1 MKNHMKLL
9 KWFAVGMLAT
19 NVCACVDLEP
29 EPLSFFAPENTFM
42 DKEGLEAALVT
53 SRKQIKHEWFGDCF
67 DAGTCRTPIAYEYAW
82 SDLAVIGSPE
92 VKELHNMETQLTPTV
107 NADLHLRYWEL
118 GWNGIKYANTVVS
131 RTPLSN
137 IESEE
142 DRNELIAEAYFHRAY
157 WYYLLVN
164 QWGDVPL
171 ILEEITEPK
180 LDFYTTSRSK
190 ILQQLKTDMEF
201 AVQWL
206 PESAE
211 PGCVSRAAGEHLLAK
226 IYLCTGDFQ
235 QAVDAC
241 TRCINNYGLHL
252 MTTRFGVNASDP
264 TKDVFNDLFQE
275 DNISA
280 PENKEGIFVLQ
291 ERYGME
297 GNVSPNG
304 SCRMRNFVPYWS
316 NGAAVMT
323 PDGKQGTTYD
333 AGPYDGYEQL
343 EKYGRGIA
351 KIRPTNYG
359 QYAIWDNC
367 GNDMRH
373 NANNW
378 CDASTLVYNR
388 PESKGGSAEWF
399 GKPIQREFVTDTMRC
414 YFSFPTV
421 KVLIYKDDINAGK
434 TPTGGFTDTY
444 VFRLAE
450 TYLMRAEANYWLG
463 NIAAATEDVNAI
475 RTRAN
480 APEFASVTLDDIL
493 DERARELFIEEHRK
507 VELTRIA
514 FLKAQLGQDG
524 YSLSSFSEK
533 NWYYDRMMA
542 KNNFFAEEYYYST
555 NAFVMKPY
563 HVLYPVPLTAIT
575 SNTQG
580 RINQNIGY
588 FGAEDNIPVEELD
601 AMQSE

>member
-1 MKNHMKLL
+1 MLNVRRQINIIF
-9 KWFAVGMLAT
+9 KWFVAGLLTT

-29 EPLSFFAPENTFM
+29 DPLSFFAPENTFM

-92 VKELHNMETQLTPTV
+92 AKELHNMETQLTPTTK
-107 NADLHLRYWEL
+107 ASLHLRYWEL
-118 GWNGIKYANTVVS
+118 AWNGIKYANTVVS
-131 RTPLSN
+131 RTSKSN

-142 DRNELIAEAYFHRAY
+142 DKNELLAEAYFHRAY

-164 QWGDVPL
+164 QWGNVPL

-180 LDFYTTSRSK
+180 LDFYTESRST
-190 ILQQLKTDMEF
+190 ILQQLKADMEF

-206 PESAE
+206 PESVE
-211 PGCVSRAAGEHLLAK
+211 PGQVGRAAGEHLLAK
-226 IYLCTGDFQ
+226 ICLCTGDFQ
-235 QAVDAC
+235 EAIDAT

-252 MTTRFGVNASDP
+252 MTNRFGVNASDP
-264 TKDVFNDLFQE
+264 TKDVYNDLFQE
-275 DNISA
+275 DNISSA
-280 PENKEGIFVLQ
+280 ENAEGIFILQ

-304 SCRMRNFVPYWS
+304 SARMRNFGPYWS
-316 NGAAVMT
+316 NGAAVRT

-333 AGPYDGYEQL
+333 AGPYDGYEQV

-351 KIRPTNYG
+351 KIRPTNYS
-359 QYAIWDNC
+359 QYAIWRDC
-367 GNDMRH
+367 GDDMRH
-373 NANNW
+373 NSNNW

-388 PESKGGSAEWF
+388 PASKGGSAEWF

-434 TPTGGFTDTY
+434 TPTGGFTDQY

-450 TYLMRAEANYWLG
+450 TYLMRAEANWWLG
-463 NIAAATEDVNAI
+463 NIAAATEDVNTI
-475 RTRAN
+475 RRRAN
-480 APEFASVTLDDIL
+480 APELNSVTLDDIL

-524 YSLSSFSEK
+524 YSLSNFSEK
-533 NWYYDRMMA
+533 NWYYDRIMA

-580 RINQNIGY
+580 RINQNNGY
-588 FGAEDNIPVEELD
+588 FGAEDNIPVEW
-601 AMQSE
+601 

>member
-1 MKNHMKLL
+1 MLNTKKQMNIIF
-9 KWFAVGMLAT
+9 KWCAASLLAT
-19 NVCACVDLEP
+19 SVCACVDLEP
-29 EPLSFFAPENTFM
+29 DPLSFFAPENTFM

-92 VKELHNMETQLTPTV
+92 TKELHNMETQLTPTT
-107 NADLHLRYWEL
+107 NASLHLRYWEL
-118 GWNGIKYANTVVS
+118 AWNGIKYANTVVS
-131 RTPLSN
+131 RTVTSN

-142 DRNELIAEAYFHRAY
+142 DKNELLAEAYFHRAY

-164 QWGDVPL
+164 QWGNVPL

-180 LDFYTTSRSK
+180 LDFYTESRST
-190 ILQQLKTDMEF
+190 ILQQLKADMEF

-206 PESAE
+206 PESVE
-211 PGCVSRAAGEHLLAK
+211 PGQVGRAAGEHLLAK
-226 IYLCTGDFQ
+226 ICLCTGDFQ
-235 QAVDAC
+235 EAIDAT

-252 MTTRFGVNASDP
+252 MTNRFGVNASDP
-264 TKDVFNDLFQE
+264 TKDVYNDLFQE
-275 DNISA
+275 DNISSA
-280 PENKEGIFVLQ
+280 ENAEGIFILQ

-304 SCRMRNFVPYWS
+304 SARIRNFVPYWS
-316 NGAAVMT
+316 NGAAVRT

-333 AGPYDGYEQL
+333 AGPYDGYEQV

-351 KIRPTNYG
+351 KIRPTNYS
-359 QYAIWDNC
+359 QYAIWRDC
-367 GNDMRH
+367 GDDMRH
-373 NANNW
+373 NSNNW

-388 PESKGGSAEWF
+388 PASKGGSAEWF

-434 TPTGGFTDTY
+434 TPTGGFTDQY

-450 TYLMRAEANYWLG
+450 TYLMRAEANWWLG
-463 NIAAATEDVNAI
+463 NIAAATEDVNTI
-475 RTRAN
+475 RRRAN
-480 APEFASVTLDDIL
+480 APELTSVTLDDIL

-524 YSLSSFSEK
+524 YSLSNFSEK
-533 NWYYDRMMA
+533 NWYYDRIMA

-580 RINQNIGY
+580 RINQNNGY
-588 FGAEDNIPVEELD
+588 FGAEDNIPVEW
-601 AMQSE
+601 